1 MFGVFAALRFYF
13 VTWLGERV
21 VADMRTV
28 IADPAFR
35 ARVESVG
42 TVPRTG
48 SPEEFA
54 AAIEDQR
61 ARIAAIH
68 QAKPAQ

>member
-1 MFGVFAALRFYF
+1 MSGIYGWRDMRAEII
-13 VTWLGERV
+13 ERI